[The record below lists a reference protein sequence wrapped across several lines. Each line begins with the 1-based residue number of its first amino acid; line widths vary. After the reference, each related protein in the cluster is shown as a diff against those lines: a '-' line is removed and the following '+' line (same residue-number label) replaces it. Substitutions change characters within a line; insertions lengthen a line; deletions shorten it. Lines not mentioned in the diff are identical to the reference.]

1 MERRPITETG
11 LKISAV
17 GLGCV
22 TFGREI
28 DQDTSFGLLDH
39 AIGKGIN
46 LLDTAES
53 YGGGQ
58 TKTLRE
64 QQFGIR
70 DDREGLL
77 AAGRVWAMRGKARE
91 ILDRVVKFRAQSRY
105 VHVNMITHTPS
116 VDPCI
121 KLVGAADCVIE
132 RQDLVGR

>member
-1 MERRPITETG
+1 MKGDSGYVWIRNSIGRGPPAGSAILELRSITEAG

-28 DQDTSFGLLDH
+28 DQDTSFRLLDH

-58 TKTLRE
+58 TKSLRE

-70 DDREGLL
+70 DDREVSAEVSSSMTAL
-77 AAGRVWAMRGKARE
+77 A
-91 ILDRVVKFRAQSRY
+91 
-105 VHVNMITHTPS
+105 T
-116 VDPCI
+116 
-121 KLVGAADCVIE
+121 
-132 RQDLVGR
+132 